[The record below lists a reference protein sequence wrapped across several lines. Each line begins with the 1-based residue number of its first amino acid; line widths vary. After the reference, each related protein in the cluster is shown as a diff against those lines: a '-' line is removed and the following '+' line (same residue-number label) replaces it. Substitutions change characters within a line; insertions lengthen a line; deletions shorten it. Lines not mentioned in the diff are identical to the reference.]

1 MSDELKSAWEIA
13 LEKMEGREDMAVE
26 KLTQEQKAAIGEIRK
41 KYQARVAESEI
52 GTQSRIKAALQSE
65 AYDEVEKLQLHLAED
80 KQRLNREME
89 KEVEKIRQSEEG

>member
-1 MSDELKSAWEIA
+1 MSDELKSAWEVA

-89 KEVEKIRQSEEG
+89 KEVEKIRKGD

>member
-1 MSDELKSAWEIA
+1 MSEELKSAWEIA

-26 KLTQEQKAAIGEIRK
+26 KLTDEQKAAIGDIRK

-52 GTQSRIKAALQSE
+52 NTQSRIKAALQSG
-65 AYDEVEKLQLHLAED
+65 AFDEVEKFQLHLTAE

-89 KEVEKIRQSEEG
+89 KAIEKVRK

>member
-13 LEKMEGREDMAVE
+13 LERMEGREDMAVE

-52 GTQSRIKAALQSE
+52 GTQSRIKAALQSG
-65 AYDEVEKLQLHLAED
+65 AFDEVEKLQLHLTED

>member
-1 MSDELKSAWEIA
+1 MSDELKSAWEVA

-52 GTQSRIKAALQSE
+52 GTQSRIKASLQSE
-65 AYDEVEKLQLHLAED
+65 AYVEVEKLQLRLTED

-89 KEVEKIRQSEEG
+89 KEVEKIRKGD